1 MSVFLRKRRFFIYQT
16 FMPRTKAQKQKILDD
31 LKDKVARQKA
41 ILLVG
46 ITGLKVKDLS
56 ALRKKLKG
64 VDANIQ
70 VVKKTLVEK
79 ALKEQKLEFD
89 KKGMKTEVALVFA
102 FGDAIAPAKTVYQLS
117 KENEALKILAG
128 YIGNQP
134 KDAEYIITLAQLPSR
149 EEILARLVGSIASP
163 ISGLVNVLQGNIKG
177 LLQVLTQIK
186 T

>member
-1 MSVFLRKRRFFIYQT
+1 
-16 FMPRTKAQKQKILDD
+16 MPRTKAQKQKILDD

-79 ALKEQKLEFD
+79 ALKEQKLEGEEGKPSSSSLMFD

>member
-1 MSVFLRKRRFFIYQT
+1 MSVFLRKRSFFIYQT

-79 ALKEQKLEFD
+79 ALKEQKLELG

-102 FGDAIAPAKTVYQLS
+102 FGDEIAPAKTV
-117 KENEALKILAG
+117 
-128 YIGNQP
+128 
-134 KDAEYIITLAQLPSR
+134 
-149 EEILARLVGSIASP
+149 
-163 ISGLVNVLQGNIKG
+163 
-177 LLQVLTQIK
+177 
-186 T
+186 